1 MTLRTLLACI
11 GLWLALLTPA
21 HAAADSYVDGTKT
34 SLPYGLDAKRIVSL
48 APNVTEMLFFLGLGD
63 RVVGRSDYCNYPPQ
77 VLKLPSVG
85 GFTDTSL
92 EEVIRLKPDLVVAYQ
107 GNSLRLIEQLRKS
120 KVEVVA
126 FEEASTLDAI
136 GKEMR
141 ALWRIASA
149 NNAPEP
155 KALVGW
161 RARLDK
167 STKGGY
173 PESAAA
179 GPSMF
184 FGYPDEVAYT
194 AGPGSFVDD
203 LMLRV
208 GCRNAAA
215 STKDH
220 WPQVSAEFVLAAQ
233 PQWLLTATNCTEA
246 EDAAQRKKELLAELK
261 ADPVWKKLPA
271 VAKGQ
276 VIVIDAD
283 VLLRPGP
290 RILDA
295 LAAVRQALGSGAAQ
309 ASAGG
314 GG

>member
-63 RVVGRSDYCNYPPQ
+63 RVVGRSDYCNYPPE

-107 GNSLRLIEQLRKS
+107 GNSLRLIEQLRQS
-120 KVEVVA
+120 NLRVVA
-126 FEEASTLDAI
+126 FPEAGYVDAV
-136 GKEMR
+136 GDQME
-141 ALWRIASA
+141 ALWKISTRPSA
-149 NNAPEP
+149 PAPRVLDDW
-155 KALVGW
+155 LVQLTDLTLSSPFAYG
-161 RARLDK
+161 
-167 STKGGY
+167 
-173 PESAAA
+173 PEH
-179 GPSMF
+179 PSMF

-194 AGPGSFVDD
+194 AGPGSFISD
-203 LMLRV
+203 LIYRA

-215 STKDH
+215 STKDR

-246 EDAAQRKKELLAELK
+246 EDAAQKKKELMAELK

-290 RILDA
+290 RVLDA

-309 ASAGG
+309 ASAGAG
-314 GG
+314 G